1 MCGNSSEENKRRYE
15 RGEVGNI
22 KEGRK
27 KHMSTRTSTT
37 RYVEVVLKRIRG
49 GIKEVK

>member
-22 KEGRK
+22 KEEK
-27 KHMSTRTSTT
+27 STRTST
-37 RYVEVVLKRIRG
+37 RRCVEIVLRRIRG
-49 GIKEVK
+49 GMKEVK